1 MTVLLE
7 EINEFA
13 SLGEFLRFRKW
24 LETHIENGNI
34 IEISVQSY
42 YLSINTHERWF
53 ECVSSNEIWRLVY
66 PDGPFRGYW
75 GLVEK

>member
-13 SLGEFLRFRKW
+13 SLGEFLRFKKW
-24 LETHIENGNI
+24 LEAHIENGNI

-53 ECVSSNEIWRLVY
+53 KCVSSNEIWRLVY

-75 GLVEK
+75 GLVE